1 MSDMQTVKIQITKTN
16 SIEIPLIIFLLT
28 QFFNENPTLLDTE
41 GIFRVNGDKKVID
54 DIKVHLLLGNYK
66 ILDEC
71 RQHPH
76 IIANLL
82 KEIIRSFKEP
92 VIPFEKYHELSNM
105 QLKEVH

>member
-54 DIKVHLLLGNYK
+54 DIKVHRNRHAYAYACSWYGALQCGFARGRL
-66 ILDEC
+66 
-71 RQHPH
+71 
-76 IIANLL
+76 
-82 KEIIRSFKEP
+82 
-92 VIPFEKYHELSNM
+92 
-105 QLKEVH
+105 